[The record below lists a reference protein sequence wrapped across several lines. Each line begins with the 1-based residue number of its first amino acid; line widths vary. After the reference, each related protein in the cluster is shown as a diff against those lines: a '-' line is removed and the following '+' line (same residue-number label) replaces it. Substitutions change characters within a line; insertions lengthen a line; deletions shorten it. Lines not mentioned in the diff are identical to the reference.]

1 MITAKHFY
9 MIRHG
14 ETEANAALVMAGS
27 TDSPLTANGRDQA
40 KAVQAV
46 VKELEIKPR
55 IIAHSNLS
63 RARDTA
69 SIINEALGV
78 DMIEIADLAEMYAGD
93 LEGASYNDPECLAF
107 HHEWHDPRG
116 GETYEEFFTRIARGK
131 NKALELPGP
140 VLIVCHGGVMK
151 GFGRMQGLPMNG
163 KFRNCHL
170 HEFQPD
176 SNFDIFPWVTKDY
189 EICHQSQKLIRNEKT
204 VYHLDRLSM
213 NQTDTI
219 AL

>member
-14 ETEANAALVMAGS
+14 QTEANEALLMAGS
-27 TDSPLTANGRDQA
+27 TDSPLTAKGRDQA
-40 KAVQAV
+40 RLVQQV
-46 VKELEIKPR
+46 VTQLTVKPA
-55 IIAHSNLS
+55 IIAHSHLS

-69 SIINEALGV
+69 SIINEALGLEMV
-78 DMIEIADLAEMYAGD
+78 EIPELAEMHAGD
-93 LEGASYNDPECLAF
+93 LEGKSYKECEAF
-107 HHEWHDPRG
+107 HHEWQNPPG
-116 GETYEEFFTRIARGK
+116 GETYEEFFARIRKGK

-151 GFGRMQGLPMNG
+151 GFGKMQGLPMNG
-163 KFRNCHL
+163 IFRNCHL
-170 HEFQPD
+170 HEFHPSD
-176 SNFDIFPWVTKDY
+176 DYEIFPWHTIDY
-189 EICHQSQKLIRNEKT
+189 DICAQSGKIIENTKT

-213 NQTDTI
+213 TQTDVI